1 MSVFAVSSSLLEG
14 LARSSVFLFQLLVG
28 ALGPGYAPCSAACL
42 KNSSGSSAANACMP
56 GHDLHHWAVVN
67 RPIYIWQYMQ
77 KMLQLPQHQNPQ
89 SSSGFQ
95 LTFGSESFVEVLRW
109 RMARLRLRLQT
120 KWRRRCCALEAMT
133 AEAAVE
139 MESHVPPSIPAS
151 LEAASPGTPIRQP
164 AAVPSHRALA
174 VSAVIA

>member
-1 MSVFAVSSSLLEG
+1 
-14 LARSSVFLFQLLVG
+14 
-28 ALGPGYAPCSAACL
+28 
-42 KNSSGSSAANACMP
+42 
-56 GHDLHHWAVVN
+56 
-67 RPIYIWQYMQ
+67 MQ
-77 KMLQLPQHQNPQ
+77 KMLQLPQNQNPQ

-109 RMARLRLRLQT
+109 RMARLRPWLQT
-120 KWRRRCCALEAMT
+120 KRRRRRCALEAMT

-139 MESHVPPSIPAS
+139 MESHAPPSIPAS

>member
-14 LARSSVFLFQLLVG
+14 LAQSSVFLFQLLVG

-56 GHDLHHWAVVN
+56 GHDLHHWAIVN

-95 LTFGSESFVEVLRW
+95 LTFGSESFVEVLR
-109 RMARLRLRLQT
+109 RQMARLRPRLQT
-120 KWRRRCCALEAMT
+120 KRRRRRALEAMT
-133 AEAAVE
+133 AEATVE
-139 MESHVPPSIPAS
+139 MESRSPPSTPAS
-151 LEAASPGTPIRQP
+151 LEAASPGTPIGQP
-164 AAVPSHRALA
+164 VAVPSPRVLA
-174 VSAVIA
+174 VSTVIA